1 MQSFSWSGDLC
12 FSEPDHVSPEPGHR
26 GPGWKP
32 LLHCRGGGG
41 AGLLILWRH
50 LHEDYQLHVHP
61 QQHSCPRGWGS
72 RQHTDH
78 MDTVQPV
85 FQSMPTL
92 EGATTFQRLQQLT
105 VCPMGNKST
114 TQPIKFQIRPQTAL
128 IPQPKPQPLPQPAL
142 VPQPQAT
149 VLPLLQTMQVLQVN
163 PSGAGVSGV
172 SAPQNTNKQSVVILQ
187 QGNACSSQAAPMNT
201 ADKAGM
207 QGSKSTL
214 QLVQPTTAEEP
225 TTNVALNSL
234 GALSSLNKSISQGLP
249 LTITSLTNLQKP
261 AAPPSVVQQQQQ
273 QPTSSVAPAVQEVAP
288 TAPSRHLQASATPP
302 LPLVLMFCG

>member
-1 MQSFSWSGDLC
+1 MFILPHPVPPKMKSSQQGIQDSPARTAQSAS
-12 FSEPDHVSPEPGHR
+12 
-26 GPGWKP
+26 
-32 LLHCRGGGG
+32 
-41 AGLLILWRH
+41 
-50 LHEDYQLHVHP
+50 
-61 QQHSCPRGWGS
+61 
-72 RQHTDH
+72 
-78 MDTVQPV
+78 
-85 FQSMPTL
+85 
-92 EGATTFQRLQQLT
+92 
-105 VCPMGNKST
+105 
-114 TQPIKFQIRPQTAL
+114 PQTITVNGHSSWFAL
-128 IPQPKPQPLPQPAL
+128 Q
-142 VPQPQAT
+142 
-149 VLPLLQTMQVLQVN
+149 
-163 PSGAGVSGV
+163 
-172 SAPQNTNKQSVVILQ
+172 
-187 QGNACSSQAAPMNT
+187 PMNT

-261 AAPPSVVQQQQQ
+261 AAPSSVVQQQQQ

>member
-1 MQSFSWSGDLC
+1 
-12 FSEPDHVSPEPGHR
+12 
-26 GPGWKP
+26 
-32 LLHCRGGGG
+32 
-41 AGLLILWRH
+41 
-50 LHEDYQLHVHP
+50 
-61 QQHSCPRGWGS
+61 
-72 RQHTDH
+72 
-78 MDTVQPV
+78 
-85 FQSMPTL
+85 
-92 EGATTFQRLQQLT
+92 
-105 VCPMGNKST
+105 
-114 TQPIKFQIRPQTAL
+114 
-128 IPQPKPQPLPQPAL
+128 
-142 VPQPQAT
+142 
-149 VLPLLQTMQVLQVN
+149 
-163 PSGAGVSGV
+163 
-172 SAPQNTNKQSVVILQ
+172 
-187 QGNACSSQAAPMNT
+187 MNT

-261 AAPPSVVQQQQQ
+261 AAPSSVVQQQQQ

>member
-1 MQSFSWSGDLC
+1 MHILPRPVPPKMKSSQQVIQASPARTAQS
-12 FSEPDHVSPEPGHR
+12 
-26 GPGWKP
+26 
-32 LLHCRGGGG
+32 
-41 AGLLILWRH
+41 A
-50 LHEDYQLHVHP
+50 
-61 QQHSCPRGWGS
+61 
-72 RQHTDH
+72 
-78 MDTVQPV
+78 
-85 FQSMPTL
+85 
-92 EGATTFQRLQQLT
+92 A
-105 VCPMGNKST
+105 
-114 TQPIKFQIRPQTAL
+114 PQTITVNGQVFAL
-128 IPQPKPQPLPQPAL
+128 Q
-142 VPQPQAT
+142 
-149 VLPLLQTMQVLQVN
+149 
-163 PSGAGVSGV
+163 
-172 SAPQNTNKQSVVILQ
+172 
-187 QGNACSSQAAPMNT
+187 PMNT